1 MKKYKKYAP
10 IGLIIGLLG
19 AVASLILRI
28 SLGQFTLS
36 VQISIVISVL
46 GLAAFIILDPE
57 TILHFFKGRQARYG
71 SNSLVLSLAVIAILV
86 IINLFIY
93 NNNVSWDLT
102 EDKVNSLAPE
112 TMEILDNLAIP
123 IYAQAFYSSGV
134 NSETA
139 NQLLRN
145 FSDASD
151 GMFSYEF
158 IDPLTDPVAATQA
171 GIERD
176 ATVVLLA
183 DDQIEK
189 ISGITEQKLVNA
201 IIKLQNPDQAVVYVL
216 TGHGELDFINPGDYS
231 VTELLG
237 VMEAKNYVVETLN
250 LVANPEIPLD
260 ASAIIIA
267 GPQVPLEQSEVNLI
281 ADFLAEGGALMVW
294 YEPSFLTQFNVEE
307 DPLAAYLA
315 GNWGVSFGDN
325 LVIDLS
331 VDPAEIAIAEQYG
344 QHPITEEVSGYIT
357 FYPTSRSVEISEAES
372 VTSTALVKTSNRA
385 WAETNIEGILNQEA
399 GFDEN
404 DLEGPITLAAALEN
418 FANDSRL
425 VVVGDSDFA
434 ADAFITSYANLDFAT
449 GMVDWVAE
457 NENLINLTPKQTTT
471 RILIPPT
478 RATRLGII
486 LGGLLGIPLFIAA
499 TGIIIAIQRKRTG

>member
-1 MKKYKKYAP
+1 
-10 IGLIIGLLG
+10 
-19 AVASLILRI
+19 
-28 SLGQFTLS
+28 
-36 VQISIVISVL
+36 
-46 GLAAFIILDPE
+46 
-57 TILHFFKGRQARYG
+57 
-71 SNSLVLSLAVIAILV
+71 
-86 IINLFIY
+86 
-93 NNNVSWDLT
+93 
-102 EDKVNSLAPE
+102 
-112 TMEILDNLAIP
+112 
-123 IYAQAFYSSGV
+123 
-134 NSETA
+134 
-139 NQLLRN
+139 
-145 FSDASD
+145 
-151 GMFSYEF
+151 
-158 IDPLTDPVAATQA
+158 
-171 GIERD
+171 
-176 ATVVLLA
+176 
-183 DDQIEK
+183 
-189 ISGITEQKLVNA
+189 LVNA